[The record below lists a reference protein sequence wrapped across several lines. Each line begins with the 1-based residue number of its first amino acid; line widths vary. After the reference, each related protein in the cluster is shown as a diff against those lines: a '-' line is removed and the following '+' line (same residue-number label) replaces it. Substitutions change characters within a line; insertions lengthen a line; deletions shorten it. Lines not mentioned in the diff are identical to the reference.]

1 MILSNVKYVNVE
13 KTSCHANTPDGW
25 DHYFPAVEGNNFW
38 DEVVLQEITPADYT
52 DPPATMQGIRN
63 LRNQLLKDTDWQ
75 GMSDVTMSDAQK
87 HTGKSLE
94 ICQLQMLILLRL
106 FFQMHHNTTGN

>member
-75 GMSDVTMSDAQK
+75 ASSDRTMSAGEANYR
-87 HTGKSLE
+87 T
-94 ICQLQMLILLRL
+94 LLRDL
-106 FFQMHHNTTGN
+106 PATNSDPTKIVFPDAP